1 MPFPIAPDRI
11 AQLIGAPA
19 QNVAAYW
26 PLLEA
31 ALASLGAA
39 SNLACVAALAT
50 VRVECPPFKPA
61 LEKYNG
67 TPEEYFKRYD
77 NRPDLGNTTPGDGLK
92 FRGRGFIQITGK
104 ANYQHYGAAL
114 GVDMFANP
122 DAALDPTTAAAI
134 FALYFRDH
142 HVAAAAEAKDWE
154 RVRKLV
160 NGGLNGFAAFSAAV
174 DRLLEELSKTGHAGF

>member
-1 MPFPIAPDRI
+1 MPLSLTTDRI
-11 AQLIGAPA
+11 AQIINAPA
-19 QNVAAYW
+19 QNVAAHW

-31 ALASLGAA
+31 ALTSLGASSDMA
-39 SNLACVAALAT
+39 DVAAIAT
-50 VRVECPPFKPA
+50 VRVECPPFKPS

-67 TPEEYFKRYD
+67 IPEEYFKRYD
-77 NRPDLGNTTPGDGLK
+77 NRRDLGNTTSGDGLK

-114 GVDMFANP
+114 GVDLLANP
-122 DAALDPTTAAAI
+122 DAALEPNTAAAI

-142 HVAAAAEAKDWE
+142 HIAAAADAKDWQ

-160 NGGLNGFAAFSAAV
+160 NGGLNGFDEFSAHVAA
-174 DRLLEELSKTGHAGF
+174 LLAAL